1 MSICREATFLP
12 YSYASINWFRFKG
25 FISSFNTKAE
35 TSQAIAT
42 PQDALYFSAA
52 PGFLQEL

>member
-1 MSICREATFLP
+1 MCREATFLA